1 MEATVNKT
9 KLKFHTCTYR
19 RLSIEHEINEN
30 IRKKD
35 HLSTLHFYNYREHL
49 FNKKLD
55 YLQKT
60 LEHIEPY
67 VHNDDNNEQA
77 LMTPNCFSR
86 IQNHFRLLNFS
97 SESEKRLLCQAP
109 SYNKSTKKISN
120 QLPII
125 LQKQNSN
132 EINQCIRR
140 VSFYRSRSPINYS
153 CRSARN
159 HHFSNGD
166 VLQQKTFQSYLNQQK
181 IGEQYKQMKNN
192 ERKTF
197 LLKEFDELK
206 HTIDD
211 PHSTF
216 SVLAALSRA
225 LLFLDSGRK

>member
-9 KLKFHTCTYR
+9 KLKFHMCTDR
-19 RLSIEHEINEN
+19 RLSLEHEINEN
-30 IRKKD
+30 IRKKN
-35 HLSTLHFYNYREHL
+35 HLSNLNNHKYREHL

-55 YLQKT
+55 CLRKT
-60 LEHIEPY
+60 LENIEPN
-67 VHNDDNNEQA
+67 VHNDNNDEQA
-77 LMTPNCFSR
+77 LMAPNCFSR

-109 SYNKSTKKISN
+109 SYNKSTKQISN

-125 LQKQNSN
+125 IQKQNSN
-132 EINQCIRR
+132 ELNQCIRR
-140 VSFYRSRSPINYS
+140 VSFYQSRLPTNYS
-153 CRSARN
+153 CHSAIN

-166 VLQQKTFQSYLNQQK
+166 LLQQKTFQSYVNQQK
-181 IGEQYKQMKNN
+181 IGEQNKQMKNN

-211 PHSTF
+211 PHSTL

-225 LLFLDSGRK
+225 ILFLDSGRK